1 MFIQTVRVRMAPCEM
16 ARSQIPQLL
25 ALPTASAEVKHG
37 NCIFL
42 SKASLNS
49 REVEQIFFERL
60 TALYV
65 NIFVNLP
72 RMHSVLVLT
81 MATCWADVTENPT
94 MATWLDGKR
103 FP

>member
-1 MFIQTVRVRMAPCEM
+1 MAPCEM

-25 ALPTASAEVKHG
+25 PLPTASAEVKHG

-49 REVEQIFFERL
+49 REVEQIFFVRL

-72 RMHSVLVLT
+72 CMHSVLVLT
-81 MATCWADVTENPT
+81 
-94 MATWLDGKR
+94 DGHMMG
-103 FP
+103 